1 MNTNTKVIS
10 GIILFIALLILFFW
24 LNNNLKYDKYIAN
37 IEKSSNDI
45 IYDTIYKYERPK
57 IIEIQQAKPK
67 IKYIRDTI
75 ITTKPFIAQIDTI
88 VKKDTVQIFYTYPE
102 NLLSM
107 KINQTND
114 STMIIKQID
123 YREKERS
130 WWETPAL
137 IISGILVGYII
148 TK

>member
-1 MNTNTKVIS
+1 MNTNTKIIS
-10 GIILFIALLILFFW
+10 GIISFIALLILFFW
-24 LNNNLKYDKYIAN
+24 LNNNFRYDKYIAN
-37 IEKSSNDI
+37 IKQSSNDI
-45 IYDTIYKYERPK
+45 IYDTIYKYEQPK
-57 IIEIQQAKPK
+57 TIEIQQAKPK

-75 ITTKPFIAQIDTI
+75 IITKPFIAQIDTI
-88 VKKDTVQIFYTYPE
+88 VKKDTIQIFYTYPE

-107 KINQTND
+107 KINQTTD
-114 STMIIKQID
+114 STMIIKQIN
-123 YREKERS
+123 YREKERN